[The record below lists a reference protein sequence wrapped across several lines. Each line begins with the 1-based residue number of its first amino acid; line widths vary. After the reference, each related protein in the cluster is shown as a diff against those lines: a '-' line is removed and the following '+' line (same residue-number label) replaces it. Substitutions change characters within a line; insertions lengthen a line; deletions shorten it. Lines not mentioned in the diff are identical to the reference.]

1 MNTREREQNSR
12 QNNDCLIEIPTVP
25 NAPLTTK
32 NDKQPFGKLKLRQNK
47 ELDFIENVNF
57 EINLIEY
64 DDNYQNSQAH
74 SDYFLN
80 HMTDVIELLKKQL
93 PKNSNVVEVGCGKG
107 DFVKLLN
114 KDGYFNATGYDATY
128 EGDNKNIFK
137 RYLNSEDKIKTDL
150 VILRHVL
157 EHIEK
162 PHIFLSLIKN
172 IFGNG
177 KIYIEVPN
185 YDWIVKNQTFFDIT
199 YEHVNY
205 FSQKSLTYFFDDK
218 NPTRDLIFNN
228 QYQYIIS
235 NIQNICNAFEE
246 KYNNDKWVDI
256 NFYELFPNIKNS
268 IIEIIKKLKP
278 TSSVY
283 IWGAATKGCMF
294 LVYCKNL
301 NLLLDKI
308 NFAIDLNPN
317 KQNKF
322 LPYSLIPIKS
332 KEEFFEVVKTEDVLL
347 ISNPNYKN
355 EILREIQSNKIEGLE
370 IVLL

>member
-64 DDNYQNSQAH
+64 DDKYQNSQAH

-185 YDWIVKNQTFFDIT
+185 YDWIVKNQTFFDIA
-199 YEHVNY
+199 V
-205 FSQKSLTYFFDDK
+205 
-218 NPTRDLIFNN
+218 
-228 QYQYIIS
+228 
-235 NIQNICNAFEE
+235 
-246 KYNNDKWVDI
+246 
-256 NFYELFPNIKNS
+256 
-268 IIEIIKKLKP
+268 
-278 TSSVY
+278 
-283 IWGAATKGCMF
+283 
-294 LVYCKNL
+294 
-301 NLLLDKI
+301 
-308 NFAIDLNPN
+308 
-317 KQNKF
+317 
-322 LPYSLIPIKS
+322 
-332 KEEFFEVVKTEDVLL
+332 EVVLH
-347 ISNPNYKN
+347 
-355 EILREIQSNKIEGLE
+355 
-370 IVLL
+370 

>member
-1 MNTREREQNSR
+1 
-12 QNNDCLIEIPTVP
+12 
-25 NAPLTTK
+25 
-32 NDKQPFGKLKLRQNK
+32 
-47 ELDFIENVNF
+47 
-57 EINLIEY
+57 
-64 DDNYQNSQAH
+64 
-74 SDYFLN
+74 
-80 HMTDVIELLKKQL
+80 MTNVIELLKKQL
-93 PKNSNVVEVGCGKG
+93 PINSNVVEIGCGKG
-107 DFVKLLN
+107 DFVELLN
-114 KDGYFNATGYDATY
+114 EDGYFNATGYDATY
-128 EGDNKNIFK
+128 EGNNKKIFK
-137 RYLNSEDKIKTDL
+137 RYLNIEDKIETGL

-185 YDWIVKNQTFFDIT
+185 YDWIVKNQAFFGIT

-205 FSQKSLTYFFDDK
+205 FSQKSLTYFFDDENSK
-218 NPTRDLIFNN
+218 RDLIFNN

-235 NIQNICNAFEE
+235 NIENISNVFSE
-246 KYNNDKWVDI
+246 KYNSDCWTDI
-256 NFYELFPNIKNS
+256 NFYDLFPNIKNS
-268 IIEIIKKLKP
+268 IIKILEKLKP
-278 TSSVY
+278 TSCIY
-283 IWGAATKGCMF
+283 IWGAAKKGCMF

-301 NLLLDKI
+301 NLLIDKI
-308 NFAIDLNPN
+308 NFVIDINPN

-355 EILREIQSNKIEGLE
+355 EILRDIHLNKIEGLE